1 MPINFHSQNI
11 FFRLKNRVSIRK
23 WIIESLSK
31 ENKVPGDINF
41 IFCDDAYLFE
51 LNKKYLNHNTLTDI
65 ITFDYSQQE
74 NPKSQISNP
83 KFGHP
88 EPVEGQ
94 NPKSQILNPK
104 SISGDIFISIER
116 VKENAK
122 KFNVDFDTELHRV
135 IIHGILHLAG
145 YKDKTKEAKTLMTQ
159 KEDFYIHLLKP

>member
-1 MPINFHSQNI
+1 MPVNFHSENI
-11 FFRLKNRVSIRK
+11 PFSLKNKAVLRK

-41 IFCDDAYLFE
+41 IFCDDAYLLE

-65 ITFDYSQQE
+65 ITFDYTQSRKQE
-74 NPKSQISNP
+74 TGNQKSGKTGNLKP
-83 KFGHP
+83 GTK
-88 EPVEGQ
+88 
-94 NPKSQILNPK
+94 NL
-104 SISGDIFISIER
+104 SGDIFISIER

-122 KFNVDFDTELHRV
+122 KFNVDFITELHRV

-145 YKDKTKEAKTLMTQ
+145 YKDKAKPEKKLMTL